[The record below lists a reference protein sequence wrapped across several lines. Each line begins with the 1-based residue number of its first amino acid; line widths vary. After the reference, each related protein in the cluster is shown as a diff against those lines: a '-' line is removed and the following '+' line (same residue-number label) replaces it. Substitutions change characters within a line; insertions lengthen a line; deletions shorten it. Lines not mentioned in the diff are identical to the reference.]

1 MERITTVKRYSFWM
15 IVCLLAATF
24 IGGCKKEK
32 YPILTSNV
40 LNITQYL
47 ESKPEQFGLFKQI
60 LDKSGY
66 SGFLGAYGAYTL
78 FAPTDDGVKAYLKT
92 VSKASVDQLDAN
104 TCKDL
109 VKIHLIQDTLT
120 TGQFTDGKLPSI
132 TMYGQ
137 YLTTG
142 AANVN
147 GTTKV
152 TVNRQA
158 NLVEGNVKAGNGIVH
173 VIDNMLTPAALT
185 LAQMIEQNPKY
196 SIFTQALKQT
206 GFYDTLNVAA
216 NSSTNPNRK
225 FFTVFAETD
234 STFNAAGISS
244 YAALQ
249 KRYSTAGNP
258 KSLSDSLY
266 LFMAYH
272 TVPDIKYLADVITS
286 PSIATLAP
294 QEVITTSLNGQTIL
308 LNETTFNGTFEPGV
322 PVNRSYSDITAN
334 NGVLHASATNFT
346 IKKRSPTAVYFDVAD
361 QPELRKMTSVFRKFG
376 QTVALSYGQLAGV
389 TWDRSAST
397 IQYTCTSNTD
407 ANPYVYYDLLSFG
420 LRFGN
425 AAVIN
430 WVEFTTPLLVKGQ
443 YKVWIC
449 FRRGVHGQ
457 FTQVSVD
464 GNPLS
469 RIVDLLAYYPSA
481 TDPDAVVESQGFK
494 RYTGVANTTQM
505 AELAGTVNITSTD
518 RHKIRLQAIKDSGSG
533 ASGISLDMIQFIPLN
548 QDQQYPRFN
557 RDGSFITK

>member
-1 MERITTVKRYSFWM
+1 MKKLISANRFSMWL
-15 IVCLLAATF
+15 IVCAVTTIF
-24 IGGCKKEK
+24 IAGCKKEK
-32 YPILTSNV
+32 YPILTSSV

-47 ESKPEQFGLFKQI
+47 ESKPDQFSLFKQI

-78 FAPTDDGVKAYLKT
+78 FAPTDDGVKTYLKT
-92 VSKASVDQLDAN
+92 VNKTSVDQIDAN

-158 NLVEGNVKAGNGIVH
+158 NLVQGNVKAGNGIVH
-173 VIDNMLTPAALT
+173 VIDNMLRPATLT

-216 NSSTNPNRK
+216 NNSTNANRK

-249 KRYSTAGNP
+249 RRYSATGNP
-258 KSLSDSLY
+258 KNPADSLY
-266 LFMAYH
+266 LFIAYH

-286 PSIATLAP
+286 PSIVTLAP
-294 QEVITTSLNGQTIL
+294 QEVITTSLNSQTIL
-308 LNETTFNGTFEPGV
+308 LNETTFNGIFEPGA
-322 PVNRSYSDITAN
+322 PVSRNYSDLTAT

-361 QPELRKMTSVFRKFG
+361 QPELRKMTSTFRKFG
-376 QTVALSYGQLAGV
+376 KFVNLSYGQLADV
-389 TWDRSAST
+389 TWDYAAAQIT
-397 IQYTCTSNTD
+397 YTCTSNTD

-420 LRFGN
+420 LRFGASN
-425 AAVIN
+425 VVN
-430 WVEFTTPLLVKGQ
+430 WIEFKTPLLVKGQ

-449 FRRGVHGQ
+449 FRRNVHGQ
-457 FTQVSVD
+457 FTQVSID

-469 RIVDLLAYYPSA
+469 RIVDLTAYYPSL
-481 TDPDAVVESQGFK
+481 TDPDGVTESQGFK
-494 RYTGVANTTQM
+494 KYTGVTNTTQM

-518 RHKIRLQAIKDSGSG
+518 RHKIRLQAIKNSSSG
-533 ASGISLDMIQFIPLN
+533 ATGVSLDMIQFIPIN

-557 RDGSFITK
+557 RDGSLITK